1 MSNNYQQAYSKKA
14 LNLFLEN
21 TFDLAFGD
29 DAINKNYNMIDV
41 VEKLRQFSDSS
52 QEAFDLLLEN
62 YSSIN
67 AFEKKK
73 KEFLNKWL

>member
-1 MSNNYQQAYSKKA
+1 MSNNYQKEYSIYA
-14 LNLFLEN
+14 LNRFLEDV
-21 TFDLAFGD
+21 FEIAFGD
-29 DAINKNYNMIDV
+29 DAINKEYTMIEV

-52 QEAFDLLLEN
+52 QDAFDLLLEN

-67 AFEKKK
+67 DFEKKK